1 MNEIDFFREELENR
15 KKIFSRA
22 KYLLLFFIFLAI
34 VPLLINVTFLMTRG
48 YYVTFV
54 I

>member
-48 YYVTFV
+48 YYVAFV